1 MTNFLGHLFKNRLNM
16 ESQVE
21 CTSQMLEVLFFSL

>member
-1 MTNFLGHLFKNRLNM
+1 MITHEKFITHEM

-21 CTSQMLEVLFFSL
+21 CTSFFG